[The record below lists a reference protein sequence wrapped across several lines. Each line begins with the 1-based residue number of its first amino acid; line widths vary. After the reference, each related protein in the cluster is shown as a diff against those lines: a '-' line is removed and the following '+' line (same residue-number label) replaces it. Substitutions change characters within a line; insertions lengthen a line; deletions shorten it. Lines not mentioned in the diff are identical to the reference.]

1 MNEAVLTTIALTGFG
16 VAFFH
21 AAIPT
26 HWLPFVLTARAQR
39 WSHGRTLAITAL
51 AGSGHVLFTALL
63 GLFIAWFG
71 IVLNEKIGDWFP
83 RIAGGALLLLG
94 LFYVFRQIITKGHPH
109 THLFGGHP
117 HAHDPPSQ
125 GYGVT
130 GPPSQGYGVT
140 GPPSQGYGV
149 TGPPSQGYGATG
161 PPSQRYGVTGPP
173 SRSDAVPGENK
184 HHQEHEHEGRRA
196 QVSDRTA
203 VLSLLALLTF
213 SPCEAFLPIYASGV
227 RYGWSGFALLT
238 VILSIG
244 CVAGMV
250 IFTAFTLAGVRR
262 IKLGLLEKYESGLM
276 GALLCVIGVLIIL
289 FEK

>member
-1 MNEAVLTTIALTGFG
+1 MNEAVLTTIAITGFG

-39 WSHGRTLAITAL
+39 WSHARTLAVTAL

-63 GLFIAWFG
+63 GVFIAGFG

-83 RIAGGALLLLG
+83 RLAGGALLTLG
-94 LFYVFRQIITKGHPH
+94 LFYIFRQVITKGYPH
-109 THLFGGHP
+109 THLIGGHP
-117 HAHDPPSQ
+117 HAHDENDHDYEHPPSE
-125 GYGVT
+125 T
-130 GPPSQGYGVT
+130 S
-140 GPPSQGYGV
+140 
-149 TGPPSQGYGATG
+149 GAAG
-161 PPSQRYGVTGPP
+161 
-173 SRSDAVPGENK
+173 
-184 HHQEHEHEGRRA
+184 EHESVARTRL
-196 QVSDRTA
+196 VSDRVAIT
-203 VLSLLALLTF
+203 SLLALLTF

-238 VILSIG
+238 AILSVG

-250 IFTAFTLAGVRR
+250 LFTALTLAGVRR

-276 GALLCVIGVLIIL
+276 GVLLCIIGVLIIL